1 MANKQ
6 MNFTVGIRT
15 TYDAKGVNQLKN
27 DLTSLATLGSR
38 KSFFAN
44 FSSEAPV
51 AIQAANTLKNA
62 LTQAYNPKL
71 GTATLNRFNQSIK
84 QSGMSLK
91 EVQAGLHNFGVQ
103 GDMAFVKSTA
113 NLLKMNTVAKN
124 TNTVFD
130 KMFTTLKN
138 TITWGMSSALWNSI
152 TGSIQKTY
160 YYIKDLDTALNDIR
174 IVTGKSNDEMAQ
186 FAKNANEA
194 AKALGTSTRN
204 YAEGSLIYYQQGLSD
219 EEVKTRT
226 DITAKTAMVTGQS
239 MDQVSE
245 QLTAVWN
252 GYKVSAEEAELYVDR
267 LAAVAATTASDLEE
281 LSTGMS
287 KVASAAANLGVTE
300 SQLSAILAT
309 TISVTR
315 QAPESVG
322 TAYKTIF
329 ARISD
334 IKAGLD
340 TETTFGNYTS
350 KMAEMGISVLD
361 ATGNLR
367 DMGEVI
373 EEIGTKW
380 ATMTRE
386 QQISL
391 AQTMAGTRQ
400 YNNLVALFDNWSN
413 YEETLHTAE
422 NAAGTLAEQHNI
434 ALDSI
439 NNRLNI
445 LKATWEDLYQNL
457 ISSDDIKSI
466 ISALTDLANALAL
479 ITKSV
484 GGLKTI
490 LPTVVSLFLQF
501 GSAKIGK
508 EIGTY
513 INEFIRLS
521 DTTKTLKRDLEEF
534 RTQLNQNFEAR
545 FPEAISEKQNQLINE
560 MVNDYEKILQYKNT
574 GLAR

>member
-6 MNFTVGIRT
+6 MNFSVGIKT
-15 TYDAKGVNQLKN
+15 TYDAAGINQLKA
-27 DLTSLATLGSR
+27 DLNSLSKIQPGSYLAT
-38 KSFFAN
+38 N
-44 FSSEAPV
+44 TNEIQEAV
-51 AIQAANTLKNA
+51 RSANA
-62 LTQAYNPKL
+62 LKTALSQAYNPKL
-71 GTATLNRFNQSIK
+71 GTSTVNRFNQSLK
-84 QSGMSLK
+84 QSNMTTK
-91 EVQAGLHNFGVQ
+91 EIQAGLHKFGTQ
-103 GDMAFVKSTA
+103 GDIAFLNATTS
-113 NLLKMNTVAKN
+113 LLKLNTVARN
-124 TNTVFD
+124 TNTVLD
-130 KMFTTLKN
+130 KMFVTLKN
-138 TITWGMSSALWNSI
+138 TITWGLSSAVWNNV

-160 YYIKDLDTALNDIR
+160 FYIKDLDTALNDIR
-174 IVTGKSNDEMAQ
+174 IVTSKSNDEMAE

-239 MDQVSE
+239 MDQTSE

-252 GYKVSAEEAELYVDR
+252 GYKASAEEAELYVDR

-281 LSTGMS
+281 LSVGMS
-287 KVASAAANLGVTE
+287 KVASSAANLGVTE

-361 ATGNLR
+361 TTGNLR

-373 EEIGTKW
+373 EEIGSKW
-380 ATMTRE
+380 QSMTRE

-400 YNNLVALFDNWSN
+400 YNNLVALFDNWGN
-413 YEETLHTAE
+413 YVETLNTAE
-422 NAAGTLAEQHNI
+422 NAAGTLAKQHNI

-457 ISSDDIKSI
+457 ISSDDIKDI
-466 ISALTDLANALAL
+466 ITALTEFAQVIAD
-479 ITKSV
+479 IVKSV

-490 LPTVVSLFLQF
+490 LPAVTSLFLQL
-501 GSAKIGK
+501 GSNTIAKELGV
-508 EIGTY
+508 Y
-513 INEFIRLS
+513 VNNFLRIN
-521 DTTKTLKRDLEEF
+521 
-534 RTQLNQNFEAR
+534 QEA
-545 FPEAISEKQNQLINE
+545 
-560 MVNDYEKILQYKNT
+560 
-574 GLAR
+574 